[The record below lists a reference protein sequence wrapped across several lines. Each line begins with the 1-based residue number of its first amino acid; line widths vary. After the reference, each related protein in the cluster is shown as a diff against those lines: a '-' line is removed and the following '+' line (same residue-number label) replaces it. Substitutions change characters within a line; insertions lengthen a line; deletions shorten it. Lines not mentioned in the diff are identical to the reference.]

1 MSNLNQQQAPWQT
14 EYATRADFC
23 RIFRNEMKTLYLL
36 AFLLTGN
43 RAKAEQC
50 FLAALADV
58 GNETFVLRQ
67 FAAFWSRRAI
77 IVNAIRSTAPWFYQ
91 DGTSDIWDGS
101 EDESVTGVIN
111 RLLQLGALERFV
123 FVLSVLEGYRDAE
136 CATLLCCVPAD
147 VMQARMR
154 ALQNLAY
161 ASGGQPS
168 AALQTTANKSLE
180 LPSSAKRCWALGT

>member
-1 MSNLNQQQAPWQT
+1 MPKLEQQQALWQR

-43 RAKAEQC
+43 RTKAEQC

-58 GNETFVLRQ
+58 GNETVVLRQ

-77 IVNAIRSTAPWFYQ
+77 IVHALRSTAPLFYQ
-91 DGTSDIWDGS
+91 DGTSDLWDGS
-101 EDESVTGVIN
+101 EDESATGVMN
-111 RLLQLGALERFV
+111 RLLQLVPLERFV

-136 CATLLCCVPAD
+136 CATLLCCVPAE

-154 ALQNLAY
+154 ALQNLSY
-161 ASGGQPS
+161 ASGNQPS
-168 AALQTTANKSLE
+168 AALQT
-180 LPSSAKRCWALGT
+180 SAEQIFGVASVSQTMLGP